1 MAAAAWAND
10 VCKWSKQS
18 NNRNMKRII
27 LAFALI
33 VSAMAVSAQSIEPR
47 YSAHAEDYVYRTG
60 NTYVCNGQVMNKYA
74 YRDFLSTR
82 YIPAYEQFQN
92 GLRVSNVG
100 WGLLGGGLALDIIG
114 SGMILGAVVQGANNT
129 GSDLSE
135 GIGNAVSATMLIIFG
150 KACCSLGGTL
160 KIAAIPTLCV
170 GYARMHKSVDVYN
183 VRRVHQSNVSLGVST
198 SGNGIGLALNF

>member
-1 MAAAAWAND
+1 M
-10 VCKWSKQS
+10 
-18 NNRNMKRII
+18 RRII
-27 LAFALI
+27 FVFALI
-33 VSAMAVSAQSIEPR
+33 ISATVIHAQSIAPQ
-47 YSAHAEDYVYRTG
+47 YTANVEDCVYRTG

-100 WGLLGGGLALDIIG
+100 WGLLGGGFALDIIG
-114 SGMILGAVVQGANNT
+114 SGMILGAVAQGANNT

-160 KIAAIPTLCV
+160 KIASIPTLCV

-183 VRRVHQSNVSLGVST
+183 VRRMQPTNVSLGIST
-198 SGNGIGLALNF
+198 SGNGVGLALKF